1 MITRKRINVYANYIY
16 LDKDERESM
25 VRRQM
30 DFIITQTQRIEFPF
44 SNVFDNTIESG
55 GYNDLDISFKSPRQ
69 VNIFRL

>member
-1 MITRKRINVYANYIY
+1 M
-16 LDKDERESM
+16 RESLWLE
-25 VRRQM
+25 RQM

-55 GYNDLDISFKSPRQ
+55 GYNDLDMSHIKSPRQ